1 MSRIMRGK
9 EPPAKKGSTKQQ
21 PKGRAVPPPAKPQ
34 RQIPANNNVPAL
46 ASAVKS
52 SIFEEDAGSGMEGMS
67 QENFAIP
74 RLAILQSLSPQLDKK
89 NDAYIPEAEAG
100 MIYDSVSD
108 TLYNGED
115 GILVALISFRHS
127 YLNWWPRNSR
137 AGKGFI
143 RDFGND
149 PTFFQKTK
157 RNDLGQNLLADGS
170 EVIPTAEY
178 FAFIINEEDLSISR
192 VLIPM
197 AKTQYKKSKKLN
209 SMSQIMIP
217 LENGRK
223 VPAALFF
230 RTYRLTTV
238 PESNDKGSWYGWKI
252 EPGPALVDNP
262 LGIEVLEG
270 GETIYMEARA
280 FKASVVKNEVKVAAP
295 VEDLQHQPSGGGGAG
310 ADDDDSPM

>member
-1 MSRIMRGK
+1 MSKVTRGA
-9 EPPAKKGSTKQQ
+9 PAPAKKASSKAQ
-21 PKGRAVPPPAKPQ
+21 PKGRAVPPPAKPT
-34 RQIPANNNVPAL
+34 RQIPANNNVPAV
-46 ASAVKS
+46 ASPKMS
-52 SIFEEDAGSGMEGMS
+52 MFEEDAGSGMEGMS

-74 RLAILQSLSPQLDKK
+74 RLTILQSLSPQLDKK

-108 TLYNGED
+108 ALYNGEE

-149 PTFFQKTK
+149 PSFFQKTK
-157 RNDLGQNLLADGS
+157 RNDIGQNLLADGS

-178 FAFIINEEDLSISR
+178 FAFIINEEDLSLTR

-209 SMSQIMIP
+209 SISQIMIP

-230 RTYRLTTV
+230 RTYRFTTV
-238 PESNDKGSWYGWKI
+238 PESNDKGSWFGWKI
-252 EPGPALVDNP
+252 EPGPALVENP

-270 GETIYMEARA
+270 GESIYMEARA
-280 FKASVVKNEVKVAAP
+280 FKASVQKNEVKVAAP
-295 VEDLQHQPSGGGGAG
+295 VEDQHQHPANGQS
-310 ADDDDSPM
+310 DDDDSPM